1 LLHYLAE
8 KHDVVLFLQGNAAT
22 ELRCGGKFQS
32 ALRRRL
38 FLSTMPKRHQNR
50 TAITKVVAINFRGAV
65 FCNSQRTLVW
75 KTEVAK
81 TIVNANNMRLVITE
95 QENKTSAIKNN
106 ATDN

>member
-38 FLSTMPKRHQNR
+38 FLSTMPKESSKSDSNHQSCGD
-50 TAITKVVAINFRGAV
+50 KF
-65 FCNSQRTLVW
+65 
-75 KTEVAK
+75 
-81 TIVNANNMRLVITE
+81 
-95 QENKTSAIKNN
+95 
-106 ATDN
+106 